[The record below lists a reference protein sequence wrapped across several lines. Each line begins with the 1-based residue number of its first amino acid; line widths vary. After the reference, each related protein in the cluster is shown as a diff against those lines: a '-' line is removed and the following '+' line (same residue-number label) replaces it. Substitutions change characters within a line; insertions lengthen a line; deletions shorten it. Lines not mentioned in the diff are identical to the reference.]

1 MGAVQALRTLF
12 NVAHRLAPLL
22 GPSWP
27 RVLETLDAL
36 DRILHSPRT
45 TTQVHLCPF
54 ESHWTVTKSGCVSKD
69 AGRAGPYPALPA
81 HHHTGAP
88 VPSLNHE

>member
-1 MGAVQALRTLF
+1 MVMTGAVQALRTLF

-45 TTQVHLCPF
+45 TTQVSFYSEGQAHLCPF
-54 ESHWTVTKSGCVSKD
+54 HSQCQTRSIEWWYV
-69 AGRAGPYPALPA
+69 
-81 HHHTGAP
+81 
-88 VPSLNHE
+88 

>member
-1 MGAVQALRTLF
+1 MGFSQALRTLF

-45 TTQVHLCPF
+45 TTQARPTGTLTSNVIS
-54 ESHWTVTKSGCVSKD
+54 EGGVTRSTAFST
-69 AGRAGPYPALPA
+69 PA
-81 HHHTGAP
+81 HHRPGRAP
-88 VPSLNHE
+88 SRT